1 MKNSNN
7 SITNTDDSSFELPHS
22 SLREA
27 SAPTPKEINLEN
39 HPCFNK
45 EACATH
51 GRIHLPVA
59 PKCNIQCN
67 YCNRDFDCVNE
78 SRPGVTSTILS
89 PGQALAYLEKIM
101 SLRDDIAVVG
111 IAGPGDPF
119 ANPEETMETFR
130 LVRNAFPEIIL
141 CLSTNGLGL
150 TEDYVKE
157 LAALQVSHVTVTMNG
172 IDPKVAG
179 KVYAWARDNT
189 QIYRGRAAGELMIA
203 KQLQAIRWIKEYGMI
218 AKINSII
225 CPGVNDEHL
234 PEIAKTVSEMG
245 ADIMNCIPLLPT
257 KDTAFEHLPEPDA
270 KMRFALRLK
279 CGDYVNQMTHCA
291 RCRADAI
298 GKLSEPMS
306 QDIHEL
312 IQSCSRLPINP
323 KENRPYVAVASRE
336 GMLVNQ
342 HLGEARDFA
351 IFGIDPEDEE
361 EFIELERRVAPE
373 PGGRETRWEALAES
387 LKDCRAIMVNAAGS
401 TPKNVLTSAGIQ
413 VVEMEGMIDNG
424 LIHLFHGQEL
434 PPSLKREFKSCG
446 AGVTCGGDGTGCG

>member
-1 MKNSNN
+1 MISE
-7 SITNTDDSSFELPHS
+7 S
-22 SLREA
+22 
-27 SAPTPKEINLEN
+27 SAPKPAEINLDN
-39 HPCFNK
+39 HPCFNR
-45 EACATH
+45 EACSSH

-89 PGQALAYLEKIM
+89 PGQALAYLDRIM
-101 SLRDDIAVVG
+101 ERRQDIAVVG

-119 ANPEETMETFR
+119 ANPKETMETFR
-130 LVRNAFPEIIL
+130 LVRESYPEMIL

-150 TEDYVKE
+150 TEEYVQE
-157 LAALQVSHVTVTMNG
+157 LAELQVSHVTITMNAT
-172 IDPKVAG
+172 DPVIAG
-179 KVYAWARDNT
+179 QVYAWARDNRR
-189 QIYRGRAAGELMIA
+189 IYRHNQAGEIMIDR
-203 KQLQAIRWIKEYGMI
+203 QLQAIKWIKQYGMI
-218 AKINSII
+218 AKVNSII
-225 CPGVNDEHL
+225 VPGVNDEHI
-234 PEIAKTVSEMG
+234 PEIAKTVSELG

-257 KDTAFEHLPEPDA
+257 KDTVFENLPEPDA

-298 GKLSEPMS
+298 GKLSEPMAD
-306 QDIHEL
+306 DIHEL
-312 IQSCSRLPINP
+312 IQSCSKLPIRP
-323 KENRPYVAVASRE
+323 QEHRPYVAVATRE

-342 HLGEARDFA
+342 HLGEAQQFT

-361 EFIELERRVAPE
+361 EFVQIGVRAAPE
-373 PGGRETRWEALAES
+373 PGGRESRWEVMAKALS
-387 LKDCRAIMVNAAGS
+387 DCRAILVNAAGS
-401 TPKNVLTSAGIQ
+401 TPKEALAEAGIQ
-413 VVEMEGMIDNG
+413 VIEMEGMIDSG
-424 LIHLFHGQEL
+424 LVHIFHGEQL

>member
-1 MKNSNN
+1 MIK
-7 SITNTDDSSFELPHS
+7 
-22 SLREA
+22 EA
-27 SAPTPKEINLEN
+27 EAPKPAEINLDN

-45 EACATH
+45 EACSSH

-59 PKCNIQCN
+59 PSCNIQCN

-89 PGQALAYLEKIM
+89 PGQALAYLDKIM
-101 SLRDDIAVVG
+101 ERRQDIAVVG

-119 ANPEETMETFR
+119 ANAEATMETFR
-130 LVRNAFPEIIL
+130 LVRESYPEMIL

-150 TEDYVKE
+150 TEEYVKE
-157 LAALQVSHVTVTMNG
+157 LAELQVSHVTITMNG
-172 IDPKVAG
+172 TDADIAG
-179 KVYAWARDNT
+179 KIYAWARDNKR
-189 QIYRGRAAGELMIA
+189 IYRHRQAGELMIE
-203 KQLQAIRWIKEYGMI
+203 KQLQAIKWIKQYGMI
-218 AKINSII
+218 AKVNSII
-225 CPGVNDEHL
+225 VPGVNDEHI
-234 PEIAKTVSEMG
+234 PEIAKTVSELG

-257 KDTAFEHLPEPDA
+257 KDTVFENLPEPDA

-298 GKLSEPMS
+298 GKLSEPMED
-306 QDIHEL
+306 DIHEL

-323 KENRPYVAVASRE
+323 KEKRPYVAVATRE

-342 HLGEARDFA
+342 HLGEAREFA

-361 EFIELERRVAPE
+361 EFIHIESREAPE
-373 PGGRETRWEALAES
+373 PGGRESRWDALAGT
-387 LKDCRAIMVNAAGS
+387 LRDCRAILVNAAGS
-401 TPKNVLTSAGIQ
+401 TPKQALTAAGVQ

-424 LIHLFHGQEL
+424 LIHLFHGETL

-446 AGVTCGGDGTGCG
+446 AGVSCGGDGTGCG

>member
-1 MKNSNN
+1 MSTEPNN
-7 SITNTDDSSFELPHS
+7 AEEISPDN
-22 SLREA
+22 
-27 SAPTPKEINLEN
+27 INLEN

-45 EACATH
+45 EACSTY

-78 SRPGVTSTILS
+78 SRPGVTSTVLS

-101 SLRDDIAVVG
+101 EKRDDIAVVG

-119 ANPEETMETFR
+119 ANAEATMETFR
-130 LVRNAFPEIIL
+130 LVREAFPKMIL

-157 LAALQVSHVTVTMNG
+157 LAELKVSHVTITMNG
-172 IDPKVAG
+172 TDPEIAG

-189 QIYRGRAAGELMIA
+189 RIYRGTQAGEIMIE
-203 KQLQAIRWIKEYGMI
+203 KQLQAIKWIKQYGMI
-218 AKINSII
+218 AKVNSII
-225 CPGVNDEHL
+225 VPGINDEHL
-234 PEIAKTVSEMG
+234 KVVAKTVSELG

-279 CGDYVNQMTHCA
+279 CGEYMNQMTHCA

-306 QDIHEL
+306 EDIHEL

-323 KENRPYVAVASRE
+323 KQNRPYVAVATRE

-342 HLGEARDFA
+342 HLGEAREFA

-361 EFIELERRVAPE
+361 EFVQVETRPAPE
-373 PGGRETRWEALAES
+373 PGGRENRWEALAGS
-387 LKDCRAIMVNAAGS
+387 LKDCRAIIVNAAGS
-401 TPKNVLTSAGIQ
+401 TPKQALTKEGIQ
-413 VVEMEGMIDNG
+413 VVEMEGMIDMG
-424 LIHLFHGQEL
+424 LTHIFHGQEL
-434 PPSLKREFKSCG
+434 PPTLKRQFKSCG
-446 AGVTCGGDGTGCG
+446 AGVSCGGDGTGCG

>member
-1 MKNSNN
+1 MSD
-7 SITNTDDSSFELPHS
+7 TD
-22 SLREA
+22 A
-27 SAPTPKEINLEN
+27 APKPSEINLEN

-45 EACATH
+45 EACSTH

-59 PKCNIQCN
+59 PNCNIQCN

-78 SRPGVTSTILS
+78 SRPGVTSTVLS
-89 PGQALAYLEKIM
+89 PGQALAYLEKVM
-101 SLRDDIAVVG
+101 EKRDDIAVVG

-119 ANPEETMETFR
+119 ANAEATMETFR
-130 LVRNAFPEIIL
+130 LVREAFPEMIL

-157 LAALQVSHVTVTMNG
+157 LAELQVSHVTITMNG
-172 IDPKVAG
+172 TDPEVAG

-189 QIYRGRAAGELMIA
+189 RIYRGTAAGEIMIER
-203 KQLQAIRWIKEYGMI
+203 QLQAIRWIKEYGMI

-225 CPGVNDEHL
+225 VPGVNDEHI
-234 PEIAKTVSEMG
+234 PEIAKTVSGMG

-257 KDTAFEHLPEPDA
+257 KDTAFENLQEPDA

-298 GKLSEPMS
+298 GKLSEPMGE
-306 QDIHEL
+306 DIHEL
-312 IQSCSRLPINP
+312 IQSCSRLPLNP
-323 KENRPYVAVASRE
+323 KEKRPYVAVATRE

-342 HLGEARDFA
+342 HLGEAREFT

-361 EFIELERRVAPE
+361 EFIQLETRPAPE
-373 PGGRETRWEALAES
+373 PGGRDNRWGAMADT
-387 LKDCRAIMVNAAGS
+387 LKDCRAILVNAAGS
-401 TPKNVLTSAGIQ
+401 SPKKALTEAGVQ
-413 VVEMEGMIDNG
+413 VIEMAGMIDEG
-424 LIHLFHGQEL
+424 LSHIFHAQPL
-434 PPSLKREFKSCG
+434 SPSLKREFKSCG
-446 AGVTCGGDGTGCG
+446 SGVTCGGDGTGCG

>member
-1 MKNSNN
+1 MTNN
-7 SITNTDDSSFELPHS
+7 
-22 SLREA
+22 A
-27 SAPTPKEINLEN
+27 ATPPSPDAINLDN

-45 EACATH
+45 EACSTH

-89 PGQALAYLEKIM
+89 PGQALVYLEKVM
-101 SLRDDIAVVG
+101 EQRGDIAVVG

-119 ANPEETMETFR
+119 ANAEETMETFR
-130 LVRNAFPEIIL
+130 LVRERFPQMIL

-150 TEDYVKE
+150 TEEYVKE
-157 LAALQVSHVTVTMNG
+157 LAALKVSHVTITMNG
-172 IDPKVAG
+172 VDPKIAG
-179 KVYAWARDNT
+179 QVYAWARHDKR
-189 QIYRGRAAGELMIA
+189 IFRHEKAGELMIER
-203 KQLQAIRWIKEYGMI
+203 QLQAVKWIKQYGMI

-225 CPGVNDEHL
+225 VPGVNDEHIA
-234 PEIAKTVSEMG
+234 EIAKTVSAMG

-257 KDTAFEHLPEPDA
+257 KDTAFAHLPEPDA
-270 KMRFALRLK
+270 KMRFATRLK
-279 CGDYVNQMTHCA
+279 CGEYMNQMTHCA

-306 QDIHEL
+306 EDIHNL
-312 IQSCSRLPINP
+312 IQSCARLPINP
-323 KENRPYVAVASRE
+323 KQVRPYVAVATRE

-342 HLGEARDFA
+342 HLGEARDFT

-361 EFIELERRVAPE
+361 EFVAIEKRLAP
-373 PGGRETRWEALAES
+373 PLGGRDDRWNELADI
-387 LKDCRAIMVNAAGS
+387 LKDCRAVLVNAAGMS
-401 TPKNVLTSAGIQ
+401 PKQALTAKGIQ
-413 VVEMEGMIDNG
+413 VIEMAGMIEAG
-424 LIHLFHGQEL
+424 LSHLFHGEEL

-446 AGVTCGGDGTGCG
+446 AGVSCGGDGTGCG

>member
-1 MKNSNN
+1 MISE
-7 SITNTDDSSFELPHS
+7 ST
-22 SLREA
+22 
-27 SAPTPKEINLEN
+27 APKPAEINLDN
-39 HPCFNK
+39 HPCFNRD
-45 EACATH
+45 ACSTH

-89 PGQALAYLEKIM
+89 PGQALAYLDKIM
-101 SLRDDIAVVG
+101 ERRQDIAVVG

-119 ANPEETMETFR
+119 ANPKETMETFR
-130 LVRNAFPEIIL
+130 LVRESYPEMIL

-157 LAALQVSHVTVTMNG
+157 LAELQVSHVTITMNG
-172 IDPKVAG
+172 TDPEVAG

-189 QIYRGRAAGELMIA
+189 RIYRNRQAGEIMIE
-203 KQLQAIRWIKEYGMI
+203 KQLQAIQWIKQYGMI
-218 AKINSII
+218 AKVNSII
-225 CPGVNDEHL
+225 VPGINDEHI
-234 PEIAKTVSEMG
+234 PTIAKTVSELG

-279 CGDYVNQMTHCA
+279 CGDYMNQMTHCA

-298 GKLSEPMS
+298 GKLSEPMAD
-306 QDIHEL
+306 DIHEL
-312 IQSCSRLPINP
+312 IQSCSKLPIRP
-323 KENRPYVAVASRE
+323 QENRPYVAVATRE

-342 HLGEARDFA
+342 HLGEAREFT
-351 IFGIDPEDEE
+351 IFGMDPEDEE
-361 EFIELERRVAPE
+361 EFIEIEKRVAPE
-373 PGGRETRWEALAES
+373 PGGRESRWEAMANS
-387 LKDCRAIMVNAAGS
+387 LKDCRAVMVNAAGS
-401 TPKNVLTSAGIQ
+401 TPKNALTAGGIK
-413 VVEMEGMIDNG
+413 VIEMEGMIENG
-424 LIHLFHGQEL
+424 LIHIFHGEEL

-446 AGVTCGGDGTGCG
+446 AGVSCGGDGTGCG